1 MRLDGKTIGWGFCGS
16 HHTMPL
22 ILPVVREARRQGAE
36 ILPVISATLASTT
49 TKHGGPDDWIGAL
62 AEISG
67 RVPLTRIPEVE
78 PFGPGRTC
86 DVVVLAP
93 CTGNSLA
100 RLANA
105 ITDSAPLMAC
115 KSQLRNGR
123 PVVVSITTNDG
134 LGLNAQNLAVLLNVR
149 NVYLVPFGQDSPHVK
164 PNSLVSHLDRL
175 LATIECALEGQQ
187 LQPVLQP
194 W

>member
-1 MRLDGKTIGWGFCGS
+1 MRLDGKTIGWGFSGS

-22 ILPVVREARRQGAE
+22 ILPVVGEACRRGARV
-36 ILPVISATLASTT
+36 LPVLSATLASTT
-49 TKHGGPDDWIGAL
+49 TRHGRPEDWIVAL
-62 AEISG
+62 EEITG
-67 RVPLTRIPEVE
+67 CTPLTQIPEVE

-115 KSQLRNGR
+115 KSQLRNRR
-123 PVVVSITTNDG
+123 PVVVAVSTNDG
-134 LGLNAQNLAVLLNVR
+134 LGLNAKNLAVLLNTR
-149 NVYLVPFGQDSPHVK
+149 DVYLVPFGQDNPTAK
-164 PNSLVSHLDRL
+164 PNSLASHLDL
-175 LATIECALEGQQ
+175 LLETVECALDGRQ
-187 LQPVLQP
+187 LQPVLRP

>member
-1 MRLDGKTIGWGFCGS
+1 MRLEGKTIGWGFCGS

-22 ILPVVREARRQGAE
+22 ILPVVGEACRRGADV
-36 ILPVISATLASTT
+36 IPVLSATLATT
-49 TKHGGPDDWIGAL
+49 ATRHGRPDDWIVAL
-62 AEISG
+62 EEITG
-67 RVPLTRIPEVE
+67 RTPLTQIPEVE

-86 DVVVLAP
+86 DAVVLAP

-115 KSQLRNGR
+115 KSQLRNRR
-123 PVVVSITTNDG
+123 PVVVALSTNDG
-134 LGLNAQNLAVLLNVR
+134 LGLNAKNLAALLNTR
-149 NVYLVPFGQDSPHVK
+149 DLYLVPFGQDSPATK
-164 PNSLVSHLDRL
+164 PNSLVSHLDL
-175 LATIECALEGQQ
+175 LLDTVECALEGRQ
-187 LQPVLQP
+187 LQPILQP